1 MGVKKKIFFLLYS
14 MNIGGVEKSL
24 LNLLSVLP
32 REKYDIHVGLVHQEG
47 GLLAYLPSDVT
58 IHQIYDIQEHWDEL
72 KNPPLHTI
80 KTYIQTGRF
89 IKSLLALIV
98 YAICKI
104 QGSFWGWTQY
114 ILEDTNGLE
123 DTFDLAVAY
132 AGPTSDIDYYVCN
145 KIQAQKKLGWVHFDV
160 SKFWIDRKV
169 VRQLYSRYE
178 RIFVVSETGKMIFD
192 RIFPQFKGKTEVFH
206 NVVSPSRIRELAA
219 SGESFKDKFTGKRI
233 LTVGRVSPEKGQFV
247 AIQALKTLKEK
258 GYDIRWYFIGEG
270 NELEHCKNEV
280 DRLGLSEDVVFFGT
294 KTNPYAYMQ
303 DCDIYMQP
311 SRHEGF
317 CITLAEAL
325 CFGNPIVATD
335 FTGAREQLKEREN
348 GFVVGMST
356 QLKERENGF
365 VVGMSTGNI
374 VDGIEKALT
383 ASRILIVPC
392 EGITDI
398 NKLLLL

>member
-1 MGVKKKIFFLLYS
+1 MEEKKKIFFLLYS
-14 MNIGGVEKSL
+14 MNVGGVEKSL
-24 LNLLSVLP
+24 INLLSVLP
-32 REKYDIHVGLVHQEG
+32 REKYDIHVGLVHQKG
-47 GLLAYLPSDVT
+47 GLLPYLPSDVT
-58 IHQIYDIQEHWDEL
+58 VHHISDIQEHWDEL
-72 KNPPLHTI
+72 KNPPLQTI
-80 KTYIQTGRF
+80 KTYIQTGRL
-89 IKSLLALIV
+89 IKALWALIV
-98 YAICKI
+98 YLVCKI
-104 QGSFWGWTQY
+104 RGSFMGWTQY
-114 ILEDTNGLE
+114 ILKDTKGLE
-123 DTFDLAVAY
+123 GTFDLAVAY
-132 AGPTSDIDYYVCN
+132 AGPSSDIDYYICN
-145 KIQAQKKLGWVHFDV
+145 KVQAKKKIGWIHFDI
-160 SKFWIDRKV
+160 SKSGIDIKMI
-169 VRQLYSRYE
+169 QKLYGQYE
-178 RIFVVSETGKMIFD
+178 RIYVVSETGMAIFD
-192 RIFPQFKGKTEVFH
+192 QTYPQFKDKTEVFH
-206 NVVSPSRIRELAA
+206 NIVSPSQIRELATL
-219 SGESFKDKFTGKRI
+219 GESFQDDFSGVRI
-233 LTVGRVSPEKGQFV
+233 LTVGRISQEKGQFV

-356 QLKERENGF
+356 
-365 VVGMSTGNI
+365 GNI